1 MGFKKGVRNLK
12 NKKII
17 IGVLAAVVLIGGYAA
32 LRSVVIEEKYTIGK
46 SQEAKLTESDFNI
59 NDKTVNSI
67 ELDNIDIKEGDFK
80 GERSVYYL
88 NLALSSDEKKLKGYE
103 VVKFK
108 NNYKVNLKDIAFHL
122 YADSYNTAE
131 TKPSIGGTS
140 AQLTK
145 EEIGDIKINF
155 VKFNGKSVKYNEDN
169 QLLKFSLDKE
179 LKPGEDAEI
188 AIDFTL
194 KIPKSVDRLGYTNEQ
209 YSLTNWYPILSIYD
223 EKAGTWDETPF
234 HPVGESN
241 YSDSSDYKVN
251 IAVPKSMVV
260 TGTGVNTSKK
270 SENSMDILSF
280 EALNNRDFVLF
291 MSKDYKVVSTEVDG
305 IKVNSYYF
313 REKSTAERMLGL
325 AADSLKFY
333 NEVYGKYPF
342 PEYDVVE
349 TYLQG
354 GAMEY
359 PTATQMG
366 PYMKMSSDYKQGR
379 LSFFDEAVVHETAHQ
394 WFYSTIGNNEFK
406 EPVLDETFTSY
417 ATALFFEK
425 KYGEYSQMGV
435 KAAFLT
441 RSVRADGP
449 IYRSTDKYNW
459 SDFSLV
465 VYKVGPVVL
474 EDLRQKV
481 GEQKFLDVFKTYYE
495 KYKYKNASLEGFLE
509 IVKDKCGEEFSSY
522 VRDSFTSS
530 GYLNKS
536 IILSEDEMRKIKEAA
551 DK

>member
-1 MGFKKGVRNLK
+1 VKTLRNK
-12 NKKII
+12 NII
-17 IGVLAAVVLIGGYAA
+17 IGAIAAALLVGGYAA
-32 LRSVVIEEKYTIGK
+32 LRSVVIEKEHTVVQN
-46 SQEAKLTESDFNI
+46 QETKLTDNDFKI
-59 NDKTVNSI
+59 NNQTVNSI
-67 ELDNIDIKEGDFK
+67 DLDNIEIKEGDFK
-80 GERSVYYL
+80 GNRNLYCL
-88 NLALSSDEKKLKGYE
+88 NLALSSEEKKLRGYE

-108 NNYKVNLKDIAFHL
+108 NNYKANLTDVVFHL
-122 YADSYNTAE
+122 YADSYNKAE

-140 AQLTK
+140 GQMTK
-145 EEIGDIKINF
+145 EEIGDIKINS

-169 QLLKFSLDKE
+169 QILKFSLDNQ
-179 LKPGEDAEI
+179 LKPGEEAEI

-194 KIPKSVDRLGYTNEQ
+194 KIPRSVDRLGYTNEQ

-223 EKAGTWDETPF
+223 EKAGSWDETPF

-251 IAVPKSMVV
+251 IAVPKDMVV

-270 SENSMDILSF
+270 SENNMDKLSF

-291 MSKDYKVVSTEVDG
+291 MSKDYKVVSTEIDG

-313 REKSTAERMLGL
+313 KEKSTAERMLGL
-325 AADSLKFY
+325 AAEALKFY

-366 PYMKMSSDYKQGR
+366 PYMKMDSDYKQGR
-379 LSFFDEAVVHETAHQ
+379 LTFFDEAVVHETAHQ

-425 KYGEYSQMGV
+425 KFGEYSQMGV

-441 RSVRADGP
+441 RTMKASGP
-449 IYRSTDKYNW
+449 IYRTTDKYTWN
-459 SDFSLV
+459 DFGLV
-465 VYKVGPVVL
+465 VYKIGPVVL

-481 GEQKFLDVFKTYYE
+481 GEEKFIDIFKTYYD

-509 IVKDKCGEEFSSY
+509 IIKEKCGEETSSY
-522 VRDSFTSS
+522 VRNAFTSS
-530 GYLNKS
+530 NYLNKS
-536 IILSEDEMRKIKEAA
+536 IIISEDELDKIKNASG
-551 DK
+551 K